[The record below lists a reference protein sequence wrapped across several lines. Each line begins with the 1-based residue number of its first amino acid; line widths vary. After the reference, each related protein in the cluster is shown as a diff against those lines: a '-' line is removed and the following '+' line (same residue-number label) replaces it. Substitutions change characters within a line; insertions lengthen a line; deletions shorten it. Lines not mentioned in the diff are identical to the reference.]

1 MKTLFSIFVFLFTI
15 AVNTSFSQVSGCA
28 NADFSQNSFFNWSG
42 AVGNCCGINTP
53 TQTPGGIQPGQHQIM
68 TGGFDPAVTCFALP
82 TVPPGATY
90 SARVGDGQGI
100 GAQAA
105 RLQYNFTVTPQ
116 SNLIIVQYAVVLQNP
131 AGHSPLQQP
140 RFEIQ
145 LFDQAG
151 NPIPCTFYQEA
162 ASSGNPGWGYC
173 GSGIQYKNWTTF
185 GVEVNNYIGQTVTLD
200 VATGDC
206 SLSGHYGY
214 AYVTASCSAL
224 TLEARYCE
232 DESGLTAT
240 LSAPDGFA
248 NYVWTDS
255 ITNTPLGTGQIIT
268 VPNDTAA
275 TILCTITS
283 VNGCVATLSTQI
295 TPSDVFADFTG
306 LDVCDGLA
314 INLANTTTYLNAIFD
329 SLLWTA
335 SDGYTSES
343 PNFSHQFAGPGQY
356 TVQLVVQSDAGCKD
370 TIVNVVNVYDIPNAN
385 FGFNDVC
392 IGASAVLNALSTTLG
407 VNDTLTHYWYLN
419 NDTLV
424 GNPVTYNFPS
434 PGNYS
439 ILLLS
444 ESQHNCLDT
453 TSLSII
459 VNNNPLA
466 NFSITE
472 KCIDEA
478 VVFTNTTQ
486 NISNITTFNW
496 LYNNSTISNAQD
508 FTYTFNTPG
517 ANLVTL
523 ITQDDFGNNVICD
536 DTLTLSFIVHDNPVL
551 AYTADSLVCEDIPF
565 VFTNQSSV
573 STTEALTYTWQASGN
588 IIGSNPDLAYTMANA
603 GAYQI
608 TLTAVSSFGCDN
620 DTTFIL
626 LVKQTPDEPFLSV
639 TTPDCP
645 GDPIYFSASAEANS
659 VISWIGP
666 NNFISNEFNPML
678 PIMSNG
684 MGTYIAFVVSQFG
697 CISDT
702 NSIVT
707 SIANIGDLNDFDFPN
722 VLTPN
727 EDGKNDVLDVKDY
740 FNSCD
745 DYTLQIFNRWGHMIF
760 EQQQNSD
767 QFIGKDLNGNDIE
780 DGVLFYKLLFQNFEK
795 SGFIHLIR

>member
-1 MKTLFSIFVFLFTI
+1 MKTIFSFFFFLFTI

-28 NADFSQNSFFNWSG
+28 NADFESGTFANWVG
-42 AVGNCCGINTP
+42 YTGNCCGINTP
-53 TQTPGGIQPGQHQIM
+53 NMGISPGQHTIM
-68 TGGFDPAVTCFALP
+68 TGAGFDPFACSP
-82 TVPPGATY
+82 MPVVAPGSTT
-90 SARVGDGQGI
+90 SARLGNSQV
-100 GAQAA
+100 GAQAE
-105 RLQYNFTVTPQ
+105 RLQYVFNITPT
-116 SNLIIVQYAVVLQNP
+116 SNLIIFKYAVVLQDP
-131 AGHSPLQQP
+131 GHSINAQP
-140 RFEIQ
+140 RFEAQ
-145 LFDQAG
+145 LYDQNN
-151 NPIPCTFYQEA
+151 NPIPCTFYQVTA
-162 ASSGNPGWGYC
+162 
-173 GSGIQYKNWTTF
+173 GSGVPGFEACGQIRSKNWTNV
-185 GVEVNNYIGQTVTLD
+185 GVDVTAFMGQTVTLD

-206 SLSGHYGY
+206 SLSGHFGY
-214 AYVTASCSAL
+214 AYVDAGCSAL

-255 ITNTPLGTGQIIT
+255 VTNAPLGVGQVIT

-295 TPSDVFADFTG
+295 TPSNVFADFTG
-306 LDVCDGLA
+306 LDVCDGLPV
-314 INLANTTTYLNAIFD
+314 NLTNTTTYLNAIFD

-343 PNFSHQFAGPGQY
+343 ANFSHQFAGPGQY
-356 TVQLVVQSDAGCKD
+356 TVQLVVESDAGCKD

-439 ILLLS
+439 ILLMS
-444 ESQHNCLDT
+444 ESQHNCSDT

-459 VNNNPLA
+459 VNNNPFA

-496 LYNNSTISNAQD
+496 LYNNATISNAQD

-517 ANLVTL
+517 TNSVTL

-551 AYTADSLVCEDIPF
+551 DYTADSLVCEDIPF

-573 STTEALTYTWQASGN
+573 STNEALTYTWQAGGN
-588 IIGSNPDLAYTMANA
+588 IIGSNPDLAYTMVNA

-620 DTTFIL
+620 DTTFTL
-626 LVKQTPDEPFLSV
+626 LVKQTPDEPFLSA

-645 GDPIYFSASAEANS
+645 GDPIYFSATAEANS
-659 VISWIGP
+659 VISWVGP
-666 NNFISNEFNPML
+666 NNFISNEFNPFI
-678 PIMSNG
+678 PIMPNG
-684 MGTYIAFVVSQFG
+684 MGTYIAFVVSEFG

-702 NSIVT
+702 SSIVA

-727 EDGKNDVLDVKDY
+727 GDSKNDVLDVKDY